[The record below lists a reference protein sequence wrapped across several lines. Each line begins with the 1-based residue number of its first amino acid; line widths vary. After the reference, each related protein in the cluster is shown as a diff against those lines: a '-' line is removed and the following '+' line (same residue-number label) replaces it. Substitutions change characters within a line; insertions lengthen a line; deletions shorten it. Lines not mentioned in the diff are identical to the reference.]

1 MQSLLKTLKAYVN
14 PFHGA
19 VRNMATE
26 VEVPMSIINGLLS
39 SREKGEEYLKE
50 GFINQSIGEV
60 FKSSQKRKNQ
70 EKASL
75 FVSEYPDNKEAFS
88 YPVANYPLAFSTAQ
102 GTLYKPHTKYLFRSY
117 LIDSFAA
124 LVEILSEL
132 NPVVICDA
140 TFVILSFP
148 SEPEWEDLFKIL
160 IKSQKL
166 KESTEIIL
174 VLDNYT
180 DELEQ
185 SLKEQERSE
194 RVESPAP

>member
-26 VEVPMSIINGLLS
+26 AEVPMSIISGLLS
-39 SREKGEEYLKE
+39 LREKGEEYLKE
-50 GFINQSIGEV
+50 GFINQSIGKV
-60 FKSSQKRKNQ
+60 FKSSQKRKKQ

-88 YPVANYPLAFSTAQ
+88 YPVANYPLAFSIAQ

-148 SEPEWEDLFKIL
+148 SEPKWEDLFKIL

-166 KESTEIIL
+166 KEYSCIRQLHRRT
-174 VLDNYT
+174 
-180 DELEQ
+180 
-185 SLKEQERSE
+185 
-194 RVESPAP
+194 